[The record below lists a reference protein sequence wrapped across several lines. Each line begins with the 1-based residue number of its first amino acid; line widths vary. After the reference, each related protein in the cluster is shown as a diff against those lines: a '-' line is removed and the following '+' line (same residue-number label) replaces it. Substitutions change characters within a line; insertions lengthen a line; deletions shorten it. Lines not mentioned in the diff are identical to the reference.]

1 MKSRAS
7 LFSAAF
13 VALASSA
20 CGSAPR
26 VTIAALPADGAEG
39 SGIPFVVPRSVLR
52 IDAEKSGAASK
63 IGFTAVPVAYAED
76 GKTALPRFL
85 ASDGAAGLSPA
96 STSFTLVKYADELIV
111 KEIGTQVSDARKT
124 ALGTVME
131 IAALA
136 GAVHAAGDCGNP
148 PALGS
153 FVIEKVKPT
162 SARAM
167 PNHDCWGY
175 SLKPAA
181 FAPVAM
187 KAYPVSG
194 LAAAGQVGWFPIA
207 ACRPWVVTVYQC
219 KDVACATVSNADA
232 VATAVL
238 SLSDGSEYRR
248 VPLPA
253 KGSITL
259 HPDFCQADLTNGSVD
274 NGDWALL
281 NQFLSEVKAA
291 AK

>member
-1 MKSRAS
+1 MNRCATRV
-7 LFSAAF
+7 FSALL
-13 VALASSA
+13 ALASSA

-39 SGIPFVVPRSVLR
+39 AGIPFVVPRSVLR
-52 IDAEKSGAASK
+52 IDAEKSGAASR

-85 ASDGAAGLSPA
+85 ASDSARSLSVA

-111 KEIGTQVSDARKT
+111 KEIGTQVSDSRKS

-136 GAVHAAGDCGNP
+136 GAAHAAGDCGNP
-148 PALGS
+148 PALRS
-153 FVIEKVKPT
+153 FVIDKAKPT

-175 SLKPAA
+175 SLKPAP
-181 FAPVAM
+181 FAPVGM
-187 KAYPVSG
+187 KAYPVSE

-219 KDVACATVSNADA
+219 KDIACATVSNADA

-238 SLSDGSEYRR
+238 SLSDGSAYRR

-281 NQFLSEVKAA
+281 NQFLSDVKAA

>member
-1 MKSRAS
+1 MKNCAS
-7 LFSAAF
+7 WFLAALP
-13 VALASSA
+13 ALASSA
-20 CGSAPR
+20 CSTAPR
-26 VTIAALPADGAEG
+26 VTIAALPAGGAQG
-39 SGIPFVVPRSVLR
+39 AGIPFVVPRSVLR
-52 IDAEKSGAASK
+52 IDAEKSGAASR

-85 ASDGAAGLSPA
+85 ASDSAASWSPA
-96 STSFTLVKYADELIV
+96 STTITLVKYADELIV
-111 KEIGTQVSDARKT
+111 KEIGSQVSDSRKN
-124 ALGTVME
+124 ALATIVQ

-136 GAVHAAGDCGNP
+136 GAVRAAGDCGDP

-153 FVIEKVKPT
+153 FVIDKIKPT

-175 SLKPAA
+175 SLEPAA
-181 FAPVAM
+181 FAPAGM
-187 KAYPVSG
+187 KAWPVSE
-194 LAAAGQVGWFPIA
+194 LAAVGQVGWFPIA

-219 KDVACATVSNADA
+219 KDIACTTVSNGDA

-238 SLSDGSEYRR
+238 SLSDGSAYRR

-253 KGSITL
+253 KGNITL

-281 NQFLSEVKAA
+281 SQLLSEVKAA